1 MASARPVA
9 GAGLGDQY
17 KFGLAN
23 TTNAAATIAPLGW
36 DTRRV
41 PITGS
46 VYYTDQN
53 GAAVWFAFEGDYDSP
68 NNLNAAFTFG
78 GSSGVTDAGIK
89 RLTGFGIADIANQAT
104 SISTQGRDF
113 HAMGRTRAWH
123 TTTDSKETEAG
134 KTDLRF
140 DSLYLVPP
148 IGNTAFYFG
157 GTMVVAAAGCG
168 HVEQFGDI
176 ADIRKP
182 LQINPEGW
190 RSQGTFGNPR
200 MGDQPAV
207 TFSFDGVTA
216 GTSPKNVAFDF
227 GLDKSA
233 TLTAGN
239 QAQFGVTALRNSAQS
254 LAVLGSEFTRYG
266 QALCFDIN
274 SNGATAHFGFAQSYS
289 LPPSALNTPF
299 YFAWESRA
307 ITEGWQSEQWGE
319 PYTWLFHSFADPAG
333 WRATKFGN
341 THIENWAEF
350 AATPVGIPPA
360 GMGAPKLEIAPRYI
374 LTLRADLP
382 SLNSLT
388 ADITYQSKA
397 ERPTVGEQTTSWQST
412 STNDSIQPQRQQDA
426 HRLPAGWNG
435 QWYKTKGSSSGI
447 THPLPQVLTTDNI
460 HLNQPYESANW
471 NHQSRTFTQQDATSL
486 WLQKDHHQ
494 RNAQR
499 NVSAIDF
506 EQQDGIRTNRR
517 YQAIWNIGRP
527 QAFVQHYRYQMAMP
541 LPKGWRTLFQAC
553 CVPPIGTTRIAV
565 TELEQPDSCY
575 LLSTDLVFSKLSS
588 VSTQLL
594 FLCDTAEVESPT
606 VGTLII
612 PIQKVYIV
620 LNNVNLMRASDQ
632 TLVPTYTMSLS
643 LDAGSWAWG
652 FEASL
657 PGVAQGLVEPTADD
671 PVELIAN
678 VNGTAFRV
686 LAESLNRER
695 VFGETRIRVSGRSK
709 HALLDTPYAPILSFN
724 NTTDRSHQQLFDD
737 VLQVNGVP
745 LGWQI
750 DYGLESWNVPLSA
763 FAHQGTYISAL
774 AALAKAG
781 GAYLLPDTQQNLF
794 KVLPRYPATPWN
806 WGDITPDVVLPID
819 AVSRESISWKDKP
832 AYNRVYVSGEG
843 QGILGQVTRSGTA
856 GDILAPMVTDSLIT
870 TAAAARQRGLA
881 ILSDTGRQLEMGL
894 KLPVL
899 PTTGIIQPG
908 AFVQYDDDGTSSIGL
923 VRSTHID
930 VGLPDVFQTLGV
942 ECHA

>member
-9 GAGLGDQY
+9 GAGLGDQH

-23 TTNAAATIAPLGW
+23 ASNAAATIAPPGW
-36 DTRRV
+36 DAGRV

-78 GSSGVTDAGIK
+78 GTSGVTDAGIK
-89 RLTGFGIADIANQAT
+89 RQTGFGIANIANQAT
-104 SISTQGRDF
+104 TVSPQAGDF
-113 HAMGRTRAWH
+113 HAIGRARVWH
-123 TTTDSKETEAG
+123 TTTDSAATEAG
-134 KTDLRF
+134 KTDLSF
-140 DSLYLVPP
+140 DSLYQPP
-148 IGNTAFYFG
+148 LTGNTAFYFG
-157 GTMVVAAAGCG
+157 GTIVVAAAGCG
-168 HVEQFGDI
+168 HNEQFGDI

-200 MGDQPAV
+200 LGDRPAV
-207 TFSFDGVTA
+207 TFSFNGKATA
-216 GTSPKNVAFDF
+216 PSSKNVAFDF

-233 TLTAGN
+233 ILTAGY
-239 QAQFGVTALRNSAQS
+239 QSRFGITALRNTAQS
-254 LAVLGSEFTRYG
+254 IAVLGSEFTRYG
-266 QALCFDIN
+266 QALCFDID

-289 LPPSALNTPF
+289 SRPSALNTPF

-307 ITEGWQSEQWGE
+307 ITEGWKSEQWGE
-319 PYTWLFHSFADPAG
+319 PYTWLFHSFAVPAG
-333 WRATKFGN
+333 WCATKFGN

-350 AATPVGIPPA
+350 AATPLGISPA
-360 GMGAPKLEIAPRYI
+360 GMGTPKLEIAPRYI
-374 LTLRADLP
+374 LTLSAELP
-382 SLNSLT
+382 SLSSLT
-388 ADITYQSKA
+388 ADITYQSKT
-397 ERPTVGEQTTSWQST
+397 ERPTVGEQITGWQST
-412 STNDSIQPQRQQDA
+412 STNDSIQPQRQQDS

-435 QWYKTKGSSSGI
+435 QWYKTTGNSRGI
-447 THPLPQVLTTDNI
+447 THRLPQVLITDNI
-460 HLNQPYESANW
+460 DLNHPYGSARSNS
-471 NHQSRTFTQQDATSL
+471 QGRIFTQQDATSR
-486 WLQKDHHQ
+486 WLQKEHRQ
-494 RNAQR
+494 QNAQA
-499 NVSAIDF
+499 NISAFDF
-506 EQQDGIRTNRR
+506 EQQDGIRTNRLS
-517 YQAIWNIGRP
+517 QAIWNSCC
-527 QAFVQHYRYQMAMP
+527 QQTLSHHYRYQIAAT
-541 LPKGWRTLFQAC
+541 LLKGWRAEYQSGR
-553 CVPPIGTTRIAV
+553 VPPIGTTRIAV

-575 LLSTDLVFSKLSS
+575 IPSADLMFSALSS
-588 VSTQLL
+588 STTQLL
-594 FLCDTAEVESPT
+594 FLCDTAEVEPPIG
-606 VGTLII
+606 GTLII

-657 PGVAQGLVEPTADD
+657 PGIAQGLVEPTAGG

-678 VNGTAFRV
+678 VNGTAFGV
-686 LAESLNRER
+686 LAESINRER

-709 HALLDTPYAPILSFN
+709 HALLDAPYAPILSFN
-724 NTTDRSHQQLFDD
+724 NTAARSHQQLFYD
-737 VLQVNGVP
+737 VLQINGVP

-750 DYGLESWNVPLSA
+750 DYELESWNVPLGA

-774 AALAKAG
+774 AAIAKAG
-781 GAYLLPDTQQNLF
+781 GAYLLPDTHQQLF
-794 KVLPRYPATPWN
+794 KVVPRYPSVPWN
-806 WGDITPDVVLPID
+806 WGNITPDVVLPVD
-819 AVSRESISWKDKP
+819 AVSRESISWKEKP

-856 GDILAPMVTDSLIT
+856 GNILAPMVTDSLIT
-870 TAAAARQRGLA
+870 TTAAARQRGLA

-899 PTTGIIQPG
+899 PATGIIQPG

>member
-9 GAGLGDQY
+9 GAGLGDQH

-23 TTNAAATIAPLGW
+23 ATNAAATIAPIGW
-36 DTRRV
+36 DPRRV

-78 GSSGVTDAGIK
+78 GSSGITDAGIK
-89 RLTGFGIADIANQAT
+89 RLAGFGIADIANQAT
-104 SISTQGRDF
+104 TISPQAGDF
-113 HAMGRTRAWH
+113 HAIGRTRVWH
-123 TTTDSKETEAG
+123 ITTDSQTIEAG
-134 KTDLRF
+134 KTDLHF
-140 DSLYLVPP
+140 DSLYQPP
-148 IGNTAFYFG
+148 LTGNAAFYFG

-168 HVEQFGDI
+168 HIEQFGDI

-182 LQINPEGW
+182 LQINPKGW
-190 RSQGTFGNPR
+190 HSQGTFGKPR
-200 MGDQPAV
+200 LGDQPAV
-207 TFSFDGVTA
+207 TFSFDVTA
-216 GTSPKNVAFDF
+216 TTPSTKNVAFDF
-227 GLDKSA
+227 GHDKSA

-239 QAQFGVTALRNSAQS
+239 QSRFGVTALRNNAQNI
-254 LAVLGSEFTRYG
+254 AALGRECTRYG
-266 QALCFDIN
+266 QALCFDID

-289 LPPSALNTPF
+289 SPPSALNTPF

-307 ITEGWQSEQWGE
+307 ITKGWQSEQWGE
-319 PYTWLFHSFADPAG
+319 PYTWLFHNFADPSG

-350 AATPVGIPPA
+350 AATPVGMSPA

-374 LTLRADLP
+374 LALSAELP

-388 ADITYQSKA
+388 ADITYQSKT

-412 STNDSIQPQRQQDA
+412 SANGGIHPQRQQDA
-426 HRLPAGWNG
+426 HRLPVGWNG
-435 QWYKTKGSSSGI
+435 QWYKTTGNSRGI
-447 THPLPQVLTTDNI
+447 THRLPQVLTTDNI
-460 HLNQPYESANW
+460 DLNQPYGSARSN
-471 NHQSRTFTQQDATSL
+471 SLGRKFTQQDATSR
-486 WLQKDHHQ
+486 WLHKEHRQQ
-494 RNAQR
+494 NAQA

-517 YQAIWNIGRP
+517 YQAIWNIGSP
-527 QAFVQHYRYQMAMP
+527 QVLTHQNRYQMAAP
-541 LPKGWRTLFQAC
+541 LLKGWRTVFQAGR
-553 CVPPIGTTRIAV
+553 VPPIGTTQITL
-565 TELEQPDSCY
+565 TEPKQPDSCY
-575 LLSTDLVFSKLSS
+575 LPSADMVFSALSS
-588 VSTQLL
+588 TSTQLL
-594 FLCDTAEVESPT
+594 FLCDTTPELPQSR
-606 VGTLII
+606 GILII

-620 LNNVNLMRASDQ
+620 LNNVNLVRASDQ
-632 TLVPTYTMSLS
+632 TRVPTYTMSLS
-643 LDAGSWAWG
+643 LDAASWAWG

-657 PGVAQGLVEPTADD
+657 PGVAQGLVEPTADG

-695 VFGETRIRVSGRSK
+695 VFGETRIRVSGRSR
-709 HALLDTPYAPILSFN
+709 HALLDAPFAPIVSFN
-724 NTTDRSHQQLFDD
+724 NTADRGHQQLFDD

-750 DYGLESWNVPLSA
+750 DYGLESWNVPQGA

-781 GAYLLPDTQQNLF
+781 GGYLLPNTQQQMF

-806 WGDITPDVVLPID
+806 WGGLTPDVVLPID
-819 AVSRESISWKDKP
+819 AVSRESISWKEKP

-843 QGILGQVTRSGTA
+843 QGILGQITRAGTA
-856 GDILAPMVTDSLIT
+856 GDILAPMITDSLIT
-870 TAAAARQRGLA
+870 TASAARQRGLA

-908 AFVQYDDDGTSSIGL
+908 AFVQYDDEGTTSIGL
-923 VRSTHID
+923 V
-930 VGLPDVFQTLGV
+930 
-942 ECHA
+942 

>member
-9 GAGLGDQY
+9 GAGLGDQH

-23 TTNAAATIAPLGW
+23 ASNAAGTIAPTGW

-53 GAAVWFAFEGDYDSP
+53 GAAVWFAFEGDYDST

-104 SISTQGRDF
+104 TVSTLGSDF
-113 HAMGRTRAWH
+113 HAFGRTRVWH
-123 TTTDSKETEAG
+123 TTTDLAASEAG

-140 DSLYLVPP
+140 DSLYPEPP

-207 TFSFDGVTA
+207 TFSFDGSAT
-216 GTSPKNVAFDF
+216 TPSSKNVAFDF

-239 QAQFGVTALRNSAQS
+239 QSRFGVTALRNNAQS
-254 LAVLGSEFTRYG
+254 IAALGRECTQYG
-266 QALCFDIN
+266 QALCFDIDI
-274 SNGATAHFGFAQSYS
+274 NGATAHFGFAQSYS
-289 LPPSALNTPF
+289 SPPSALNTPF

-333 WRATKFGN
+333 WRTTKFGN

-350 AATPVGIPPA
+350 AATPVGISPA

-374 LTLRADLP
+374 LTLSAELT
-382 SLNSLT
+382 SLSGLT
-388 ADITYQSKA
+388 ADITYQSKT
-397 ERPTVGEQTTSWQST
+397 ERPTVGEQTTSWQHT
-412 STNDSIQPQRQQDA
+412 STNDHVQPQRQQDA

-435 QWYKTKGSSSGI
+435 QWHKTTDNSRGI
-447 THPLPQVLTTDNI
+447 THQLPQVLITDNI
-460 HLNQPYESANW
+460 DLNHPYGTARSNT
-471 NHQSRTFTQQDATSL
+471 QGRIFTQQDATSR
-486 WLQKDHHQ
+486 WLQKEHRQQD
-494 RNAQR
+494 AQA
-499 NVSAIDF
+499 NISAIDF
-506 EQQDGIRTNRR
+506 EQQDGIRTNRH
-517 YQAIWNIGRP
+517 YQAIWNIGSP
-527 QAFVQHYRYQMAMP
+527 QTLAQHYLYQMAVP
-541 LPKGWRTLFQAC
+541 LPKGWRTVFQVGR
-553 CVPPIGTTRIAV
+553 VPPIGTTRINV
-565 TELEQPDSCY
+565 TEPEQPDSCY
-575 LLSTDLVFSKLSS
+575 LPSADLVFSAFSS
-588 VSTQLL
+588 TSTQLL
-594 FLCDTAEVESPT
+594 FLCDTTEVEPT
-606 VGTLII
+606 NSGTLII
-612 PIQKVYIV
+612 PIQEVYIV
-620 LNNVNLMRASDQ
+620 LNNVNLMRAGDQ

-657 PGVAQGLVEPTADD
+657 PGVAQGLVESTADG

-686 LAESLNRER
+686 LAESINRER

-709 HALLDTPYAPILSFN
+709 HALLDAPYAPILSFN
-724 NTTDRSHQQLFDD
+724 NTADRSHQQLFDD
-737 VLQVNGVP
+737 VLQINGVP

-750 DYGLESWNVPLSA
+750 DYGLENWNVPLGA

-781 GAYLLPDTQQNLF
+781 GAYLLPDTQQQLF
-794 KVLPRYPATPWN
+794 KVVPRYPATPWN
-806 WGDITPDVVLPID
+806 WSEIVPDVVLPVNV
-819 AVSRESISWKDKP
+819 VSRESISWKEKP
-832 AYNRVYVSGEG
+832 NYNRVYMSGEG

-881 ILSDTGRQLEMGL
+881 ILADSGRQLEMKL

-908 AFVQYDDDGTSSIGL
+908 AFVQYDDEGTSSIGL

-930 VGLPDVFQTLGV
+930 VGLPDVFLTLGV